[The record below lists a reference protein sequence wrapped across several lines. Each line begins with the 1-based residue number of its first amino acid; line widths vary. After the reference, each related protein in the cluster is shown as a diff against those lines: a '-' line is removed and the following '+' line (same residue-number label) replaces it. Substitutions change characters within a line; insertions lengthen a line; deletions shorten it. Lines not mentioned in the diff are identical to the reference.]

1 MGYIYLITNKING
14 KQYVG
19 QSIRDDI
26 KIRWKQHKNNKS
38 GDTPISK
45 AYNKYGIENF
55 KFQIICICFDNDCN
69 KYEIDYIKKY
79 NTISPNGY
87 NLREGGENSKHHI
100 DTIKLISQKVREK
113 WKIIKH
119 PCIGLKYS
127 EEYKKKMS
135 DSVIKALK
143 EKKLNGFKKSIK
155 CLENL
160 KKGSE
165 KRKRKV
171 AQYSKDNI
179 LIKEFDSIA
188 EAEKETNIN
197 NRRISEVCN
206 GKTKMAGGFVW
217 KFI

>member
-19 QSIRDDI
+19 QSIRNDI
-26 KIRWKQHKNNKS
+26 NIRWKQHKNNKS

-55 KFQIICICFDNDCN
+55 KFQIICICFDEDCN
-69 KYEIDYIKKY
+69 KYEIDYIKQY

-87 NLREGGENSKHHI
+87 NLRVGGENSKHHA
-100 DTIKLISQKVREK
+100 DTIKKLSDKMKEK
-113 WKIIKH
+113 WLITKH

-135 DSVIKALK
+135 DSVKKSLK
-143 EKKLNGFKKSIK
+143 EKTLKGFKQSIK

-160 KKGSE
+160 KDASE

-179 LIKEFDSIA
+179 LLKEFNSIT
-188 EAEKETNIN
+188 EAENQTNIN
-197 NRRISEVCN
+197 NRRISEACN
-206 GKTKMAGGFVW
+206 GKSKSAGGFIW
-217 KFI
+217 KFV